1 MAVANSARKKAGGGG
16 KFKSG
21 STSESACGESRN
33 LVCFPMSRREG
44 RKPGPTRRKK
54 QHTASRRSPESL
66 EHSSLNGTKQGCAP
80 LERVS
85 FRVFKQGF
93 PRSPGEDTDRG
104 ALPFDT
110 QTTSTPVSSG
120 RPRRPVPGSRILG
133 VWESRRGISGAAAP
147 PPGSRGPESRENPAA
162 RLCRAPRTRTRESEN
177 PRSRDSGTG
186 RASARCLLAPRKT
199 DVSGGT

>member
-1 MAVANSARKKAGGGG
+1 MALRALRSLREILRLSAGRSMALRALRSLREVLRLSAGRSMALRALRSLREIHRLSAGRSMAVANSARKKAGGGG

-104 ALPFDT
+104 ALP
-110 QTTSTPVSSG
+110 S
-120 RPRRPVPGSRILG
+120 
-133 VWESRRGISGAAAP
+133 
-147 PPGSRGPESRENPAA
+147 
-162 RLCRAPRTRTRESEN
+162 
-177 PRSRDSGTG
+177 
-186 RASARCLLAPRKT
+186 
-199 DVSGGT
+199 